1 MQCTKTDIQRI
12 VESYSAHKNK
22 DMFLEQLMLTGGNPK
37 QINKFLP
44 DTYKQQFTKHF
55 NHCQHMAYVLSDGFC
70 L

>member
-1 MQCTKTDIQRI
+1 MQCTKTDIQQI
-12 VESYSAHKNK
+12 VKSYSAHNNK

-44 DTYKQQFTKHF
+44 DNYKKQFTNHY
-55 NHCQHMAYVLSDGFC
+55 NHCQHLAYVLSDGFC